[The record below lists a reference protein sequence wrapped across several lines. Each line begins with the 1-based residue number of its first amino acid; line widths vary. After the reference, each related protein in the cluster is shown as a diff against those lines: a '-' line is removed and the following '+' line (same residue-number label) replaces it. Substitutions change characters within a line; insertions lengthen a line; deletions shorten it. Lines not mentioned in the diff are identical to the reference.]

1 LYPTILTAAPSTPSQ
16 FELASPFLI
25 TVLIILISAFLVPE
39 IVKRLDE
46 HYGEGWKEDERK
58 SVNPDRTPETH
69 ARAAVW
75 AIDTAQIPTMIGT
88 PAASV
93 FILYKSF
100 PPPFLVGYTA
110 IILGSVVVCVAFRQW
125 VPPLWYARVGLSLKH
140 FRISLLMLSGIAL
153 NLIAAGIAAFIID

>member
-1 LYPTILTAAPSTPSQ
+1 MIAVASKLSS

-25 TVLIILISAFLVPE
+25 TVFIILISAFLVPE

-46 HYGEGWKEDERK
+46 HYGEGWKEGERE

-69 ARAAVW
+69 ARAVVW

-100 PPPFLVGYTA
+100 PPPFMVGYTA
-110 IILGSVVVCVAFRQW
+110 IILGAVVVCVAFRQW
-125 VPPLWYARVGLSLKH
+125 VPPLWYARVGLTLKH
-140 FRISLLMLSGIAL
+140 FRVSLLMTSGIAL
-153 NLIAAGIAAFIID
+153 NLIGAGIAAFVIR